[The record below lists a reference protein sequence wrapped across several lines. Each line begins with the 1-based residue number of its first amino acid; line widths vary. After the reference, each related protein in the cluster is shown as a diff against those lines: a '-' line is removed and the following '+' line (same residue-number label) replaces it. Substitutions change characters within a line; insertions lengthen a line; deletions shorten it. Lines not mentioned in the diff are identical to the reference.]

1 MAKKRV
7 VEISKFNVTEAGAE
21 IKAKVTFGLKLFE
34 GDDAQEHTANFDL
47 SLSKAKLIDLAMS
60 TVVIDFQK
68 ICRATGAHS
77 KVRDLTKQSVGSS
90 VIWPGKRTVSV
101 TKDMSPEQIREK
113 AKKDPEFRKA
123 LMAELMEME
132 DEDTIAN
139 GGNAEKSA

>member
-7 VEISKFNVTEAGAE
+7 VEISKFNVTEQGAE

-34 GDDAQEHTANFDL
+34 GDDAQEHVANFDL

-77 KVRDLTKQSVGSS
+77 KVRDLTRQSIGSS
-90 VIWPGKRTVSV
+90 VIWPGRRTVSV
-101 TKDMSPEQIREK
+101 TRDMTPEQIT
-113 AKKDPEFRKA
+113 AKCKVDKDFRKA
-123 LMAELMEME
+123 LMKELEEME
-132 DEDTIAN
+132 DNETA
-139 GGNAEKSA
+139 